1 MYVLVIHV
9 ACKVA
14 EPVYPVCVLVPY
26 RLGDETPADALARV
40 LGMRGTKATFARRYG
55 IGTNTRP

>member
-9 ACKVA
+9 ARKVA
-14 EPVYPVCVLVPY
+14 QPVYPVCVLVPY
-26 RLGDETPADALARV
+26 GLGDETPEDLLVYV
-40 LGMRGTKATFARRYG
+40 LGTRGTKATFTRRYG